1 MLSFTEENNLA
12 SVSADGTQNIPPSAI
27 LSRYDQFN
35 SNSEKKVITLISLL
49 FSALLAIGQTR
60 ELPPFKLFE
69 VDRNLTSKIK
79 KAKASSDFKDLTL
92 DDCFWFFSD
101 SLDFDEFTPISD
113 FRGFYDTLTTYGDGV
128 CDCMIRNDTAILQG
142 GIAYEGG
149 IGFDVRI
156 TKETFNGN
164 IWIAGKGFKVDSTAD
179 FQDELVLK
187 SIYQTLKIQD
197 RNTIARGKTLVGEIF
212 MESENFISKDDQRPN
227 KFYMKIL
234 FSCKLDGH
242 IVF

>member
-1 MLSFTEENNLA
+1 MGNLT
-12 SVSADGTQNIPPSAI
+12 VIPV
-27 LSRYDQFN
+27 
-35 SNSEKKVITLISLL
+35 KKVITILAIV
-49 FSALLAIGQTR
+49 FSASVAIGQTN
-60 ELPPFKLFE
+60 EGPSFKLFE
-69 VDRNLTSKIK
+69 IDQKLTSKIK
-79 KAKASSDFKDLTL
+79 KAKANSDFKGLPI

-101 SLDFDEFTPISD
+101 SLDFDEFAPISD

-164 IWIAGKGFKVDSTAD
+164 IWIAGRGFKIDSTAD
-179 FQDELVLK
+179 FQEELILK

-197 RNTIARGKTLVGEIF
+197 RKALAPGKTLVGEIF
-212 MESENFISKDDQRPN
+212 MESEKFISKDDERPN
-227 KFYMKIL
+227 KYYMKVL